1 MIAAAPAL
9 IVRTAR
15 QLSSTAEIVTFPT
28 PDGDSDEAWFR
39 FLALRGERVFEIGNI
54 CGTCQFWFRR
64 LEGQAAPIDVAA
76 LDSKLANGLTTLD
89 PEVVDAFA
97 ALLQVGAYHIALFRL
112 VPLRVELGSAGDYFA
127 HEQLAA
133 WPDLL
138 LTWPD
143 YEPPPDPGTAY
154 YRVEGRSGVPA
165 AAEGDLAF
173 EFLAPLQAPDGLD
186 AGRIAF
192 FEECLARGS
201 EPTAVAV
208 GVLDIKQHYASPV
221 AHWCLGHYL
230 LDGHHK
236 IEAAAR
242 LGRPLTLLSFI
253 TAEHGHSRPEHLDQM
268 LALYGSEPAGAMTVT
283 G

>member
-9 IVRTAR
+9 IVSTAR
-15 QLSSTAEIVTFPT
+15 HLSNTAEIVTFPA
-28 PDGDSDEAWFR
+28 PDGGSGEAWFR

-54 CGTCQFWFRR
+54 CGTCHFWFRR
-64 LEGQAAPIDVAA
+64 LERKAAPIDVAA

-97 ALLQVGAYHIALFRL
+97 TLLQAGAYRIALFRL
-112 VPLRVELGSAGDYFA
+112 VPVRVAVGSAGDYFA
-127 HEQLAA
+127 HELLTA

-138 LTWPD
+138 PISPD

-154 YRVEGRSGVPA
+154 YRVEGRSGVPVS
-165 AAEGDLAF
+165 AEGDLGF

-186 AGRIAF
+186 TERIAF

-208 GVLDIKQHYASPV
+208 GVLDIKQHYNASA
-221 AHWCLGHYL
+221 AHWCLSHYL

-242 LGRPLTLLSFI
+242 TGRPLTLLSFI
-253 TAEHGHSRPEHLDQM
+253 TAEHGHSRPEDLDQM
-268 LALYGSEPAGAMTVT
+268 LALYGSEPAGSTTVT